1 MRREAARQETKD
13 ERIDLRASREV
24 KEVIQRAADL
34 LGTTTSA
41 FVVNHAY
48 QAAQRVIAERETLLL
63 SDRDRDLFFSML
75 DHPPKPNQALKRLL
89 QQGKA
94 ATKDP

>member
-1 MRREAARQETKD
+1 MPREAASRETKE

-63 SDRDRDLFFSML
+63 SDQDRDLFFSML
-75 DHPPKPNQALKRLL
+75 DHPPKPSAALKRLL

-94 ATKDP
+94 SSEDP